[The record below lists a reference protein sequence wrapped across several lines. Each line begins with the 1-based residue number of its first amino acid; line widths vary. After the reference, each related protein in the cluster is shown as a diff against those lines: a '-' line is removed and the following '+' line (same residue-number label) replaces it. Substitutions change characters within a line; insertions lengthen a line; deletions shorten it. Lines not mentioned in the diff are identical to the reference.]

1 MNLKNQI
8 INHILIQ
15 NDWMKNDLIK
25 YKGKVIRLSI
35 EPFILEFIVNDD
47 GQLSCSEIQSKAD
60 TTIKMSA
67 QAFISMVM
75 SKQKKGIDI
84 SGDVDFAN
92 TFSQVILKAR
102 WDIEEDLSR
111 VVGDIAAVEITNA
124 GKAMLISSR
133 KGLQNFGEAIIEYW
147 QEEKKILT
155 IKEEVERFNS
165 EVDLLKEKFSQL
177 EARTNKIFD
186 TNSI

>member
-1 MNLKNQI
+1 
-8 INHILIQ
+8 
-15 NDWMKNDLIK
+15 
-25 YKGKVIRLSI
+25 
-35 EPFILEFIVNDD
+35 
-47 GQLSCSEIQSKAD
+47 
-60 TTIKMSA
+60 
-67 QAFISMVM
+67 
-75 SKQKKGIDI
+75 
-84 SGDVDFAN
+84 
-92 TFSQVILKAR
+92 VILKAR

-177 EARTNKIFD
+177 EARTKKIFD
-186 TNSI
+186 TNTI

>member
-1 MNLKNQI
+1 
-8 INHILIQ
+8 
-15 NDWMKNDLIK
+15 
-25 YKGKVIRLSI
+25 
-35 EPFILEFIVNDD
+35 
-47 GQLSCSEIQSKAD
+47 
-60 TTIKMSA
+60 
-67 QAFISMVM
+67 M

-177 EARTNKIFD
+177 EARTKKIFD
-186 TNSI
+186 TNTI